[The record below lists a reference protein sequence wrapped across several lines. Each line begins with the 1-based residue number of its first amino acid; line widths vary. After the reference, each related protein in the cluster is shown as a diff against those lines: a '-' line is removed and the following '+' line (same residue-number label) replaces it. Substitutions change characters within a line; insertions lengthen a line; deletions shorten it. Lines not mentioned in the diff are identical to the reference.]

1 MYTIRNILYSIKK
14 YRYVRIQWT
23 FCKNIENDVSEKAV
37 SIWVYLLL
45 LTFSV

>member
-23 FCKNIENDVSEKAV
+23 FCKNIENYIDKKSAFTY
-37 SIWVYLLL
+37 VYLLL
-45 LTFSV
+45 LTFGV

>member
-23 FCKNIENDVSEKAV
+23 FWKNIEYDIKEKPV
-37 SIWVYLLL
+37 FMYLHLSL
-45 LTFSV
+45 LTFGV

>member
-23 FCKNIENDVSEKAV
+23 FYKNIENNINKKAV
-37 SIWVYLLL
+37 FIYVYLLL
-45 LTFSV
+45 LTFGV